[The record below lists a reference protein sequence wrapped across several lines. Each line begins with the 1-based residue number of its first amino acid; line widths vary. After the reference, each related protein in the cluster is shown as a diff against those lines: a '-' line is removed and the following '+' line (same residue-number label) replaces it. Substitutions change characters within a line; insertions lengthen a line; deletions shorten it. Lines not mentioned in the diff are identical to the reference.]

1 MSVTGKVALVT
12 GASRGIGAA
21 IADTLANAGAIVIGT
36 ATSEEQSQKIHERL
50 SPLKGAGKRL
60 NVDNNESVLE
70 TIDSIQKEFGPITI
84 LVNNAGITK
93 DNLLMRMK
101 EEEWD
106 DVLNVNLKSIYRT
119 SKAVLRGMMKAKEG
133 TIINITSVVG
143 QMGNSGQTNYAAS
156 KAGMM
161 GFTKSLAREVGSRNI
176 TVNCVA
182 PGFIQTDMTDSLSE
196 EMVADML
203 NSIPLGAL
211 GEVEDIANTVLF
223 LASKEAKYI
232 TGQTI
237 HVNGGLLME

>member
-1 MSVTGKVALVT
+1 
-12 GASRGIGAA
+12 
-21 IADTLANAGAIVIGT
+21 
-36 ATSEEQSQKIHERL
+36 
-50 SPLKGAGKRL
+50 
-60 NVDNNESVLE
+60 
-70 TIDSIQKEFGPITI
+70 
-84 LVNNAGITK
+84 
-93 DNLLMRMK
+93 
-101 EEEWD
+101 
-106 DVLNVNLKSIYRT
+106 
-119 SKAVLRGMMKAKEG
+119 
-133 TIINITSVVG
+133 
-143 QMGNSGQTNYAAS
+143 
-156 KAGMM
+156 